1 MAFVVMRRLL
11 LLVWLFGCG
20 TAFAEQNEIGLTL
33 GGLFPQDRGTIPNT
47 IHLGGGT
54 ALQANYGHRLMSG
67 RVALYGEVHFLANPQ
82 RLVGSGNP
90 LSTRDIA
97 TIYVTPGI
105 RVKFAPMR
113 SFSPYL
119 AVGGGYAVYEQS
131 ILQMDGRPNTAPRDI
146 HRVAFDFGAGVDT
159 SLWRW
164 IGLRSEVRD
173 FYTGSPAYNLPGLG
187 GGQHNVVA
195 GGGFVLK
202 WGE

>member
-1 MAFVVMRRLL
+1 MRRILL
-11 LLVWLFGCG
+11 LLFVFGCG
-20 TAFAEQNEIGLTL
+20 PAFAEQHEIGLTL

-54 ALQANYGHRLMSG
+54 ALQANYGYRLISG

-90 LSTRDIA
+90 VSTRDIA
-97 TIYVTPGI
+97 TIYVTPGL
-105 RVKFAPMR
+105 RLKFAPTR
-113 SFSPYL
+113 SFSPYV

-131 ILQMDGRPNTAPRDI
+131 VLQIDGRPNPSPRDI
-146 HRVAFDFGAGVDT
+146 NRGAFDFGAGVDT

-164 IGLRSEVRD
+164 IGLRGEIRD
-173 FYTGSPAYNLPGLG
+173 FYTGSPAYNLPNLDGW
-187 GGQHNVVA
+187 QHNVVA
-195 GGGFVLK
+195 GGGLVLK